1 MMNTWQTQEKL
12 KRRFT
17 LPNEIFQMDLSAEA
31 KLVYAY
37 SCTSRIAEPTS
48 AIPATSESD

>member
-17 LPNEIFQMDLSAEA
+17 LPNELFSLELNSHAIA
-31 KLVYAY
+31 VYKRA
-37 SCTSRIAEPTS
+37 AG
-48 AIPATSESD
+48 